1 MMEHSMEKV
10 KTQKAGVSELEAMRR
25 EIQELLGRLAAKG
38 GDQDID
44 AALAELE
51 EEIAQLEKGDTAN
64 TRSHD
69 EMKAEIERLRELI
82 DQMPD
87 PTTTTQLQYQ
97 TDKKP
102 MPEDARKG
110 SDETAYQYE
119 PTAAEEK
126 RVGSQEER

>member
-25 EIQELLGRLAAKG
+25 EIQELRARLAAKG
-38 GDQDID
+38 GDRDID

-82 DQMPD
+82 DEMPD

-97 TDKKP
+97 PDMKP
-102 MPEDARKG
+102 MPEDALKG
-110 SDETAYQYE
+110 SDETD
-119 PTAAEEK
+119 AAEEK
-126 RVGSQEER
+126 RVGSEEV